1 MAQFDGTVYSA
12 SLGMMTAIA
21 VSLPAEGREQPG
33 GLPVL
38 YLLHGLSDNHSCW
51 LRRTAVDRYAEE
63 YGIAVVM
70 PEVQR
75 SFYCDMAHGP
85 AYFTY
90 IADELPQICQRLFRL
105 SDKREDTFI
114 AGNSMGGYGALKA
127 ALSRPERFA
136 AAAGF
141 SSAADVRCRPILD
154 TAEGYAIH
162 GGELRDRDDLFYL
175 TEKAARQPDGC
186 PRLYMTCGLADF
198 LYEDNQKFRAH
209 VQTLGLPLTYEEW
222 EGGHTWDFWDA
233 SVRRAMAFFMPPENK
248 EDAR

>member
-1 MAQFDGTVYSA
+1 MAQFEGTVYSA
-12 SLGMMTAIA
+12 SLGMMTGIA
-21 VSLPAEGREQPG
+21 VSLPAEGREQPD

-38 YLLHGLSDNHSCW
+38 YLLHGLGDNHSCW

-85 AYFTY
+85 AYFSY

-105 SDKREDTFI
+105 SAKREDTFI

-136 AAAGF
+136 AAASF
-141 SSAADVRCRPILD
+141 SGAVDVRGRPILD
-154 TAEGYAIH
+154 TAESYAIH
-162 GGELRDRDDLFYL
+162 GGQLQDKDDLFRL
-175 TEKAARQPDGC
+175 AEQAARHPDGC
-186 PRLYMTCGLADF
+186 PRLYMACGLSDF
-198 LYEDNQKFRAH
+198 LYEDNQEYRRHLQK
-209 VQTLGLPLTYEEW
+209 LGLPLSYEEW
-222 EGGHTWDFWDA
+222 GGGHTWDFWDA
-233 SVRRAMAFFMPPENK
+233 AVQKALRFFK

>member
-114 AGNSMGGYGALKA
+114 AGNSMVKLEALDVETLTPIE
-127 ALSRPERFA
+127 ALN
-136 AAAGF
+136 
-141 SSAADVRCRPILD
+141 
-154 TAEGYAIH
+154 
-162 GGELRDRDDLFYL
+162 
-175 TEKAARQPDGC
+175 
-186 PRLYMTCGLADF
+186 F
-198 LYEDNQKFRAH
+198 LYELKK
-209 VQTLGLPLTYEEW
+209 TLKGSLN
-222 EGGHTWDFWDA
+222 
-233 SVRRAMAFFMPPENK
+233 R
-248 EDAR
+248 

>member
-1 MAQFDGTVYSA
+1 M
-12 SLGMMTAIA
+12 
-21 VSLPAEGREQPG
+21 
-33 GLPVL
+33 L

-127 ALSRPERFA
+127 ALSRPEPGLRPLLAFRVLRMC
-136 AAAGF
+136 AAGRF
-141 SSAADVRCRPILD
+141 WIRR
-154 TAEGYAIH
+154 
-162 GGELRDRDDLFYL
+162 
-175 TEKAARQPDGC
+175 KAMRFMAGNC
-186 PRLYMTCGLADF
+186 GTGMTCSIWRRKRPGSRTA
-198 LYEDNQKFRAH
+198 
-209 VQTLGLPLTYEEW
+209 
-222 EGGHTWDFWDA
+222 
-233 SVRRAMAFFMPPENK
+233 VRGCI
-248 EDAR
+248 